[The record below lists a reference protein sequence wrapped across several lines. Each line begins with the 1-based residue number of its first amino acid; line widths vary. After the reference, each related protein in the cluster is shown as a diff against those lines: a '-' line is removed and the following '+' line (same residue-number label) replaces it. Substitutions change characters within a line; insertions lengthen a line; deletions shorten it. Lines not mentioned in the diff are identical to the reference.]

1 MEAIIDRQEQLSE
14 NEILAQIISGNKRLY
29 EQIIRKYN
37 PRLFRIGMSIV
48 NDSMDVEELMQIAFI
63 KAYENLPRFESRSS
77 FSTWLTRIFMNECYQ
92 HLKKKNQKR
101 KALTRGINL
110 KDFNST
116 DMKVP
121 DRLLLNKELGK
132 ALEQALVHLP
142 EKYRTVFVMRE
153 MEDMSI
159 ADTMDALSISESNVK
174 VRLNRAKTMLKDNL
188 SAFYKND
195 VVYNFHLSRCDRVAN
210 NILAAIGAM

>member
-14 NEILAQIISGNKRLY
+14 PQILNNIISGNKRQY
-29 EQIIRKYN
+29 ELIIRKYN

-48 NDSMDVEELMQIAFI
+48 NDDMEVEELMQIAFI
-63 KAYENLPRFESRSS
+63 KAYENLPKFESRSS

-92 HLKKKNQKR
+92 HLKRKDRKR
-101 KALTRGINL
+101 LALTNSIKL
-110 KDFNST
+110 SDFNST

-132 ALEQALVHLP
+132 ALEHALVQLP

-159 ADTMDALSISESNVK
+159 AETVASLGISESNVK
-174 VRLNRAKTMLKDNL
+174 VRLNRAKTMLKETL
-188 SAFYKND
+188 SSFYKND
-195 VVYNFHLSRCDRVAN
+195 TVYNFHLTRCDRIADNVM
-210 NILAAIGAM
+210 AAIAMQ